1 MIIAIKEKDKVV
13 IGYSNTENWG
23 KLANEDYIDEEN
35 VAIKFTSTGYLFAC
49 ADMNRRSD
57 ILLYDND
64 LLNMEITPK
73 SIIKDV
79 IPYIKNKLR
88 GITDNGI

>member
-35 VAIKFTSTGYLFAC
+35 VAIKFASTGYLFAC

-64 LLNMEITPK
+64 SLYKKQIERK
-73 SIIKDV
+73 
-79 IPYIKNKLR
+79 R
-88 GITDNGI
+88 

>member
-35 VAIKFTSTGYLFAC
+35 VAVKFAKCHWNKTE
-49 ADMNRRSD
+49 
-57 ILLYDND
+57 ILITKEEFE
-64 LLNMEITPK
+64 EI
-73 SIIKDV
+73 
-79 IPYIKNKLR
+79 YGEQL
-88 GITDNGI
+88 